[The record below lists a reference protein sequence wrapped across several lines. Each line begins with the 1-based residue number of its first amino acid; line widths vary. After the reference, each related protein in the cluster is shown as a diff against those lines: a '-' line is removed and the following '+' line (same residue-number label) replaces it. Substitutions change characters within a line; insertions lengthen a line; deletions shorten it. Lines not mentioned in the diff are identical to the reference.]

1 MTTLKTSVHEPQYIF
16 TQFCHKYFNAH
27 MNVPHS
33 LHPMNTTHTL
43 PVSGLISLGKYT
55 WVNSLFYILIPHRS
69 KLLSYSQDSLS
80 QVHLGAE
87 QQRQRW
93 KGFVKRRAV
102 LIWGPRP
109 WVRAETWSKGHRVR
123 ARKGEWGLGWAVRDG
138 ALSEVWDAEWELG
151 CRVRAGHGV
160 RDTEWGPGWGVRA
173 GTLSEGRDLEWGLGC
188 GMRAG
193 MPALLPFAG
202 RVWTHSSPFWYF
214 PMCERRRE
222 VVHAPEILQ
231 SSHTCKGTLKGKK
244 KAVSGQCPRQASAV
258 SCFDWKTKDAGFW
271 HACRRC
277 VIWEHEFL
285 GPGSSWAS
293 IWSFVKSGDNS

>member
-93 KGFVKRRAV
+93 KGFVKGRAV

-109 WVRAETWSKGHRVR
+109 WVRA
-123 ARKGEWGLGWAVRDG
+123 
-138 ALSEVWDAEWELG
+138 
-151 CRVRAGHGV
+151 GV
-160 RDTEWGPGWGVRA
+160 RDTEWGPGRE
-173 GTLSEGRDLEWGLGC
+173 SEGWDAEWGLGC
-188 GMRAG
+188 GVRAG
-193 MPALLPFAG
+193 MQSEGWARSKGRRVRAG
-202 RVWTHSSPFWYF
+202 MWSEGW
-214 PMCERRRE
+214 
-222 VVHAPEILQ
+222 
-231 SSHTCKGTLKGKK
+231 
-244 KAVSGQCPRQASAV
+244 
-258 SCFDWKTKDAGFW
+258 DAEW
-271 HACRRC
+271 
-277 VIWEHEFL
+277 
-285 GPGSSWAS
+285 GP
-293 IWSFVKSGDNS
+293 DTE